1 MKIESLT
8 KNDSYTTVTFTDG
21 FHVYGV
27 LITKVTNTVEFMKW
41 GLTDEE
47 PTVIDETSHPEELK
61 ELKDKY
67 LPRLLDYI
75 EKH

>member
-8 KNDSYTTVTFTDG
+8 KNDNYTTVTFTEG

-41 GLTDEE
+41 GLTDDE
-47 PTVIDETSHPEELK
+47 PTIISEDSYPEQFI

>member
-8 KNDSYTTVTFTDG
+8 KNDSYITVTFTDG

-41 GLTDEE
+41 GLTDDE
-47 PTVIDETSHPEELK
+47 PTIISEDSYPEQFI

>member
-27 LITKVTNTVEFMKW
+27 LITKVANTVEFMKW
-41 GLTDEE
+41 GLTDDE
-47 PTVIDETSHPEELK
+47 PTIINEDSYPEQFI

>member
-1 MKIESLT
+1 MKIESVT
-8 KNDSYTTVTFTDG
+8 KTDNYTTVTFTDG
-21 FHVYGV
+21 LAVYGV
-27 LITKVTNTVEFMKW
+27 IITEENTVEFMKW

-47 PTVIDETSHPEELK
+47 PTVINETSHPKELK

-67 LPRLLDYI
+67 LSRLIEYV

>member
-8 KNDSYTTVTFTDG
+8 KNDSYNTVTFTDG

-41 GLTDEE
+41 GLTDDE
-47 PTVIDETSHPEELK
+47 PTIISEDSYPEQFI

>member
-1 MKIESLT
+1 MKIESLAKT
-8 KNDSYTTVTFTDG
+8 DSYTTATFTDG

-41 GLTDEE
+41 GLTDDE
-47 PTVIDETSHPEELK
+47 PTIISEDSYPEQFI